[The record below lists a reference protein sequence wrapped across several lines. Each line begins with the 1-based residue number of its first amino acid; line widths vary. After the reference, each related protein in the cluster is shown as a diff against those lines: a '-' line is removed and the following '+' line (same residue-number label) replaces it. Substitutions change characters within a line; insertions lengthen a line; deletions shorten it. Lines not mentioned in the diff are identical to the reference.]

1 MQDNND
7 DKSDQQVSEKTE
19 EGIIPLEKKRRL
31 EKNTPKGANAT
42 TKRTEAEAEEEI
54 FYRNNMPRLDAA
66 AVQNS
71 KVSYFLM
78 WEVPV
83 VITHNN

>member
-1 MQDNND
+1 MTNLTSRCQRKQRKTSYPWRKKD
-7 DKSDQQVSEKTE
+7 DWK
-19 EGIIPLEKKRRL
+19 
-31 EKNTPKGANAT
+31 KNTPKGANAT

-78 WEVPV
+78 
-83 VITHNN
+83 

>member
-1 MQDNND
+1 
-7 DKSDQQVSEKTE
+7 
-19 EGIIPLEKKRRL
+19 
-31 EKNTPKGANAT
+31 
-42 TKRTEAEAEEEI
+42 
-54 FYRNNMPRLDAA
+54 MPRLDAA